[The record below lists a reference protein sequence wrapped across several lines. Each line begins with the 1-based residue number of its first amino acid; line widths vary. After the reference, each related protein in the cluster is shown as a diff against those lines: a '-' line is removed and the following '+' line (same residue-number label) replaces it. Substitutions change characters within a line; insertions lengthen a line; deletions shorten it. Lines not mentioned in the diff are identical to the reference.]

1 MSEAQPNQDQLNEVN
16 TILDTIYEQRARMT
30 ISLQQQ
36 LAQMPVTDQDSPKMA
51 EAKASLITALNTL
64 WSAQEKNA
72 TTKAKLKLSNKET
85 ETNINVK
92 DSIIELLNRIAPNQ
106 VRQRESQPLAD
117 NHEELQQLSEHNQ
130 FTFTEDELD
139 LEGEH
144 HNEE

>member
-106 VRQRESQPLAD
+106 VRQRESEPLTD
-117 NHEELQQLSEHNQ
+117 NHEELQQLSERNQ

>member
-106 VRQRESQPLAD
+106 VRQRESQPLKLPETTMDA
-117 NHEELQQLSEHNQ
+117 
-130 FTFTEDELD
+130 
-139 LEGEH
+139 
-144 HNEE
+144 

>member
-117 NHEELQQLSEHNQ
+117 NHEELQQLSECNQ

>member
-1 MSEAQPNQDQLNEVN
+1 
-16 TILDTIYEQRARMT
+16 
-30 ISLQQQ
+30 
-36 LAQMPVTDQDSPKMA
+36 MA

-117 NHEELQQLSEHNQ
+117 NHEELQQLSERNQ